1 MGRFCGVE
9 NVAVVGWAYSFA
21 TFVDDSLKRVASGVC
36 GLPVDPDRKQYRE
49 LILEIVT
56 FRTIHEPTKYLNF
69 FHQYANKLP
78 GHWNLI
84 VLFHLSLPNTLGIDS
99 AYDVI
104 FIKMV
109 YQTLHENDVRLC
121 H

>member
-1 MGRFCGVE
+1 MLT
-9 NVAVVGWAYSFA
+9 NYQ
-21 TFVDDSLKRVASGVC
+21 D
-36 GLPVDPDRKQYRE
+36 
-49 LILEIVT
+49 
-56 FRTIHEPTKYLNF
+56 
-69 FHQYANKLP
+69 
-78 GHWNLI
+78 I
-84 VLFHLSLPNTLGIDS
+84 VLFHLSLPKTLGIDS